1 MKRSLRIVYFKNA
14 NHIKEDVKLVS
25 GDWVG
30 YPCTL
35 EERGLRS
42 LAVARTKPPAPWW
55 KDCLEIRVVLIQNSL
70 DIRLVLALE
79 RSFRILRR
87 RR

>member
-14 NHIKEDVKLVS
+14 NHIKEDVKLVR

-42 LAVARTKPPAPWW
+42 LAVARTKPPAPWSAEGPTSV
-55 KDCLEIRVVLIQNSL
+55 KYKCIASMT
-70 DIRLVLALE
+70 LE
-79 RSFRILRR
+79 RFRPNKGYIVV
-87 RR
+87 

>member
-1 MKRSLRIVYFKNA
+1 MYFKNA

-35 EERGLRS
+35 VERGRRN
-42 LAVARTKPPAPWW
+42 LAVARTNPPAPWSAEGPTCV
-55 KDCLEIRVVLIQNSL
+55 KY
-70 DIRLVLALE
+70 
-79 RSFRILRR
+79 
-87 RR
+87 

>member
-1 MKRSLRIVYFKNA
+1 MTREWEAAPKNISRVVKRSLRIVYFKNA

-35 EERGLRS
+35 EERGLRN
-42 LAVARTKPPAPWW
+42 LAVARTNPPPPWSAEGPMCV
-55 KDCLEIRVVLIQNSL
+55 KY
-70 DIRLVLALE
+70 
-79 RSFRILRR
+79 
-87 RR
+87 